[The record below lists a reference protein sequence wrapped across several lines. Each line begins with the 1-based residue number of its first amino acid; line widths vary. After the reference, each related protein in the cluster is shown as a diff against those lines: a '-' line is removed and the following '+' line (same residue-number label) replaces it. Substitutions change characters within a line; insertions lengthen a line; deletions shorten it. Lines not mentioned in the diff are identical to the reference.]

1 MADGTLDDLYL
12 EFLYGIVASTR
23 NRNPSKTHWSLLR
36 QLYSERFSWT
46 VRNDDNRECDGKDLR
61 NEFIIEWNV
70 DDIEPLWLELE
81 CSMLEML
88 IAFSRRVSYQSY
100 GEPADWFW
108 HFINTLELRELTDSV
123 YRDDPHK
130 KVVSA
135 ICQRINNRTYNR
147 NGVGGLFPLSGRCT
161 DQRRVEL
168 WYQMS
173 TYLLENEEINV
184 LT

>member
-12 EFLYGIVASTR
+12 EWLYGRVASTR
-23 NRNPSKTHWSLLR
+23 NRNPEKTHWSLLR
-36 QLYSERFSWT
+36 QLYTERFVWT

-61 NEFIIEWNV
+61 HEFISDENV

-88 IAFSRRVSYQSY
+88 IAFSRRVSYKSY

-108 HFINTLELRELTDSV
+108 HFINTLGLREFTD
-123 YRDDPHK
+123 
-130 KVVSA
+130 A
-135 ICQRINNRTYNR
+135 IFEEDHAQITREVCERINNRTYDR
-147 NGVGGLFPLSGRCT
+147 KGVGGLFPLTGRHT